1 MTKFEFDIEPV
12 EQTRPR
18 AKIVKAFDRKTRI
31 FKNSVSFY
39 DVKKVN
45 EYKVLLGMLAR
56 QQVKM
61 KQYKKPKGALNVSF
75 TFVRPIPKRFT
86 KKQRE
91 MALNLELLPIT
102 KPDLSNYI
110 KSTEDALN
118 KILWEDDNEIV
129 QEMAMKIFGIK
140 PKVIVEVRV
149 INENTY

>member
-18 AKIVKAFDRKTRI
+18 ARIVKAFDRKTRR

-61 KQYKKPKGALNVSF
+61 KRYTKPKGALSVSF
-75 TFVRPIPKRFT
+75 TFVRPMPKSFT

-91 MALNLELLPIT
+91 MALKFEILPIK
-102 KPDLSNYI
+102 KPDLSNYL

-118 KILWEDDNEIV
+118 KILWDDDNAIV
-129 QEMAMKIFGIK
+129 QELPMKIFGMK